1 MSEREQQTARESL
14 WFGWGLE
21 AWKNFQELAW
31 NKAFCGPIKHLALR
45 AVPKHKN
52 YFLPRAQLLRKHLF
66 WDETFFTFKKLRLFN
81 HRYRHDGVWNA
92 HKCLSGLNNR
102 ELLNRNRIIIVV
114 EFLEFF
120 AMSPLINLPLHI
132 YSRPIR
138 VEDKSGSL
146 FFGCISSYQQ
156 KFLANC
162 AK

>member
-45 AVPKHKN
+45 AVSKHKN

-66 WDETFFTFKKLRLFN
+66 WDELFYLQKASTFQPRESSWRGLECAQVSVGSEQSRATEPQPN
-81 HRYRHDGVWNA
+81 NYRRRV
-92 HKCLSGLNNR
+92 SG
-102 ELLNRNRIIIVV
+102 I
-114 EFLEFF
+114 F
-120 AMSPLINLPLHI
+120 AMSQLINLPLHI
-132 YSRPIR
+132 YSRAIR

-146 FFGCISSYQQ
+146 FFGCISSYQR